1 MRIEVKVSDYPERIV
16 DKNFHRKFH
25 ENFSRVFY
33 PYTIV
38 EKRDMYNVR

>member
-1 MRIEVKVSDYPERIV
+1 MRIEVKATDYPERIV

-25 ENFSRVFY
+25 EKSSHVFY

-38 EKRDMYNVR
+38 EKRDMYDVR